1 VSSVTSV
8 DAD

>member
-1 VSSVTSV
+1 VTSV